1 MITRNGWPLSADR
14 DWLRP
19 PSPRSDARQMVSPI
33 DNTSTRSSDLRS
45 LDELITVQ
53 WAGKITDG

>member
-19 PSPRSDARQMVSPI
+19 PSPPSCARQMVGPV
-33 DNTSTRSSDLRS
+33 DNTSTQSSDLRS
-45 LDELITVQ
+45 LDELITVH